1 MTMAVK
7 KSKPIEKIQKGDV
20 ITIDGKKYEVDSH
33 YVLIDHGATKEMCI
47 ELFDPKKPDGEGDYQ
62 LRYFNDQAEETLD
75 FYELVK
81 GVMYEKKVFE
91 KIAW

>member
-1 MTMAVK
+1 MQIK
-7 KSKPIEKIQKGDV
+7 KSKPIEKIAKGDV
-20 ITIDGKKYEVDSH
+20 VNVDGKKLEVDSH

-62 LRYFNDQAEETLD
+62 LRYFSDQAEETLD

-81 GVMYEKKVFE
+81 GVMYEKKEAKKVE
-91 KIAW
+91 W